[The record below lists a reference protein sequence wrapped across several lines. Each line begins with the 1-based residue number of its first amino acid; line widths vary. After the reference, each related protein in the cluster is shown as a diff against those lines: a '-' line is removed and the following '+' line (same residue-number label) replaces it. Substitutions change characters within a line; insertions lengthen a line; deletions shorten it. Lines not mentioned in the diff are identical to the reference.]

1 MTTHIVLAGVRPA
14 TYRDREIM
22 LLTRQDKVIASI
34 QTAHSL
40 IGLAWVYSSYVN
52 ISSTT
57 TFLCTNIALVALG
70 IISAVGSLQRQSWG
84 IYGGLLF
91 FAIQL
96 FHVVSPLLQ
105 FSFTLGFN
113 LIVSAGFG
121 SAQIGL
127 NVFALTMFVWSWWRS
142 YARLTAATRQDA

>member
-1 MTTHIVLAGVRPA
+1 MTAHIVLVGVRPT
-14 TYRDREIM
+14 TYKDRQTM
-22 LLTRQDKVIASI
+22 LLTRQDKVIAGI
-34 QTAHSL
+34 QTVHSL
-40 IGLAWVYSSYVN
+40 IGLAWVYSTFVN
-52 ISSTT
+52 TSSTT

-105 FSFTLGFN
+105 FSFTLDLNF
-113 LIVSAGFG
+113 IVSAGFG

-142 YARLTAATRQDA
+142 YARLTAATRQNA